1 MVKQFDF
8 IKNMDERCVYKKV
21 SRSEVVSLII
31 YVDDILL
38 IRNDVSLLQLLS
50 IINRIWLSKNLSMKD
65 MIKVT
70 YILGIKIYIDISKR
84 LLGLSQSMYID

>member
-1 MVKQFDF
+1 
-8 IKNMDERCVYKKV
+8 MDELYVYKKV
-21 SRSEVVSLII
+21 SGSEVVSQII

-38 IRNDVSLLQLLS
+38 IRNDISLLQLLS

-65 MIKVT
+65 IREVT
-70 YILGIKIYIDISKR
+70 YILGIKIYIDISIR

>member
-1 MVKQFDF
+1 
-8 IKNMDERCVYKKV
+8 MDERCVYKKV

>member
-1 MVKQFDF
+1 
-8 IKNMDERCVYKKV
+8 MDELYVYKKV
-21 SRSEVVSLII
+21 SGSEVVSQII

-38 IRNDVSLLQLLS
+38 IRNDISLLQLLS

-65 MIKVT
+65 IREVT
-70 YILGIKIYIDISKR
+70 YILRIKIYIDISIR

>member
-1 MVKQFDF
+1 
-8 IKNMDERCVYKKV
+8 MDELYVYKKV
-21 SRSEVVSLII
+21 SGSEVVSLII

-38 IRNDVSLLQLLS
+38 IRNDISLLQLLS

-65 MIKVT
+65 IREVT
-70 YILGIKIYIDISKR
+70 YILRIKIYIDISIR

>member
-1 MVKQFDF
+1 
-8 IKNMDERCVYKKV
+8 MDELYVYKKV
-21 SRSEVVSLII
+21 SGSEVVSLII

-38 IRNDVSLLQLLS
+38 IRNDISLLQLLS

-65 MIKVT
+65 IREVT
-70 YILGIKIYIDISKR
+70 YILGIKIYIDISIR

>member
-1 MVKQFDF
+1 
-8 IKNMDERCVYKKV
+8 MDELYVYKKV
-21 SRSEVVSLII
+21 SGSEVVSLII

>member
-1 MVKQFDF
+1 
-8 IKNMDERCVYKKV
+8 MDELYVYKKV
-21 SRSEVVSLII
+21 SGSEVVSQII

-38 IRNDVSLLQLLS
+38 IRNDISLLQLLS

>member
-1 MVKQFDF
+1 
-8 IKNMDERCVYKKV
+8 MDELYVYKKV
-21 SRSEVVSLII
+21 SGSEVVSLII

-38 IRNDVSLLQLLS
+38 IRNDISLLKLLS

-65 MIKVT
+65 IREVT
-70 YILGIKIYIDISKR
+70 YILGIKIYIDISIR

>member
-65 MIKVT
+65 IREVT
-70 YILGIKIYIDISKR
+70 YILGIKIYIDISIR

>member
-1 MVKQFDF
+1 
-8 IKNMDERCVYKKV
+8 MDELYVYKKV
-21 SRSEVVSLII
+21 SGSEVVSLII

-38 IRNDVSLLQLLS
+38 IRNDISLLKLLS

-65 MIKVT
+65 IREVT
-70 YILGIKIYIDISKR
+70 YILRIKIYIDISIR